1 MDQVPSQMMQVFK
14 ILIGAWPGIFLAVF
28 LFFAMINPSG
38 LLGDPGVYWHI
49 RAGEW
54 MLDHL
59 RVLRHDPFSQS
70 GMPWVPTQ
78 WLAEIVMA
86 LAYQTAGFA
95 GVTTLASLLIA
106 TWVSIPVRRWFLA
119 GMHPILV
126 WFLALVVLKVGAIQI
141 HARPLLVTFLS
152 TTILAFTIADIER
165 GRSRV
170 SRMIW
175 LLFLAVLWANCHGG
189 YLGGL
194 AMLGVAGTVWTVQ
207 ACFGTGPLAERNQWW
222 LFAFGML
229 GWVLAPLVSPFGF
242 GLYQEWFSIWFK
254 LDLSSYILEHQPPQ
268 LTDFYMITLYV
279 VTLILVL
286 FMLLS
291 QERKKCLASL
301 AIFASWLVM
310 TFKRS
315 RNAPLAISSVTPFF
329 EEAWLQAV
337 QANKVREDWVIR
349 NPMAISNSILGGVV
363 LFVAGVF
370 CLASA
375 QKLQVQAPQKLPL
388 DMVEALQGLERTHGH
403 GAPVYNE
410 LNDGGFLIFFAR
422 NLKAFQ
428 DDRCEIHAFREG
440 NTHGN
445 WQKHLLDLELNQ
457 PEALLAELQKRNIH
471 IVFIPQSNRLSEV
484 LAKNPSWKAIQK
496 GSTHTIWVHSDEK

>member
-1 MDQVPSQMMQVFK
+1 MMPYFK

-28 LFFAMINPSG
+28 LFFAIFNPSG

-59 RVLRHDPFSQS
+59 RVLRHDPFTQS
-70 GMPWVPTQ
+70 EMPWVPTQ

-86 LAYQTAGFA
+86 VVYQTAGFA

-141 HARPLLVTFLS
+141 HARPLLVTFLC
-152 TTILAFTIADIER
+152 TTILAFTLADMER
-165 GRSRV
+165 GRSKV
-170 SRMIW
+170 SRIIW
-175 LLFLAVLWANCHGG
+175 LLWLAVLWANCHGG

-194 AMLGVAGTVWTVQ
+194 AMLGVAGTVWIVQ
-207 ACFGTGPLAERNQWW
+207 ACFGTGPLAERNQ
-222 LFAFGML
+222 LLVFALGLL

-268 LTDFYMITLYV
+268 LADFYMITLYV
-279 VTLILVL
+279 VTLVLVL

-310 TFKRS
+310 TFKRA
-315 RNAPLAISSVTPFF
+315 RNAPLAISSATPFF

-337 QANKVREDWVIR
+337 QADKVREDWIVR
-349 NPMAISNSILGGVV
+349 NPPKVSNSIIGVMV
-363 LFVAGVF
+363 LFVSSVF

-375 QKLQVQAPQKLPL
+375 KVFQVYAPTKLPL
-388 DMVEALQGLERTHGH
+388 DMVEALQRLEQTHGH
-403 GAPVYNE
+403 GASVYNE

-428 DDRCEIHAFREG
+428 DDRCEIHAFRDG
-440 NTHGN
+440 DLKGH
-445 WQKHLLDLELNQ
+445 WQQRMLDLELNQ
-457 PEALLAELQKRNIH
+457 PEVLLAELQKRNIH
-471 IVFIPQSNRLSEV
+471 IIFIPQSNRLSEV
-484 LAKNPSWKAIQK
+484 LVKNPSWKAIHK
-496 GSTHTIWVHSDEK
+496 GSTHALWVHSGEK